1 MVELTQTHP
10 APQTHQAHAPHG
22 HLATIVRLLLW
33 VQLSVGSVHTM
44 AVRAADRRAGSCGLR
59 GAVETSLHRA
69 RRRAVGK
76 LVAGPPT
83 LTVKTSGTRVGRHA
97 CTLRPPQRHRAP
109 NLQSMSACWAHHQG
123 YWSLLQS
130 HLALGIL
137 KTQHSQRAP
146 CAAGSAR
153 PVPVVGCVRS
163 VLRVHDP
170 CGTRFRAG
178 RCGTD
183 EAAILTGTPG
193 LAPRRGDSPAPPQ
206 PVMMAPPLAHE
217 GCTRSR
223 NRAIR
228 RAAGVAESADG
239 QRLTRARVAP
249 GLRPLAPARAA
260 VAAGRLVDRMQA
272 WPPVRVERSARRRT
286 ADTRCAR
293 ARRTR

>member
-1 MVELTQTHP
+1 MHVEAPT
-10 APQTHQAHAPHG
+10 APQGSESPVDVCLLGAPP
-22 HLATIVRLLLW
+22 RLL
-33 VQLSVGSVHTM
+33 VATTI
-44 AVRAADRRAGSCGLR
+44 
-59 GAVETSLHRA
+59 TSRS
-69 RRRAVGK
+69 RNPK
-76 LVAGPPT
+76 NPT
-83 LTVKTSGTRVGRHA
+83 LTAR
-97 CTLRPPQRHRAP
+97 
-109 NLQSMSACWAHHQG
+109 
-123 YWSLLQS
+123 
-130 HLALGIL
+130 
-137 KTQHSQRAP
+137 P
-146 CAAGSAR
+146 CAARGQSRSSDVCGPCAR
-153 PVPVVGCVRS
+153 TTRVEHASGPV
-163 VLRVHDP
+163 
-170 CGTRFRAG
+170 

-239 QRLTRARVAP
+239 QSLTRARVAP

-272 WPPVRVERSARRRT
+272 WPPVRVERSAQRRT

>member
-1 MVELTQTHP
+1 MHVEAPT
-10 APQTHQAHAPHG
+10 APQGSESPVDVCLLGAPP
-22 HLATIVRLLLW
+22 RLL
-33 VQLSVGSVHTM
+33 VATTI
-44 AVRAADRRAGSCGLR
+44 
-59 GAVETSLHRA
+59 TSRS
-69 RRRAVGK
+69 RNPK
-76 LVAGPPT
+76 NPT
-83 LTVKTSGTRVGRHA
+83 LTA
-97 CTLRPPQRHRAP
+97 RPMR
-109 NLQSMSACWAHHQG
+109 
-123 YWSLLQS
+123 
-130 HLALGIL
+130 
-137 KTQHSQRAP
+137 
-146 CAAGSAR
+146 SAR